1 MHCQQ
6 SFQIAWLHL
15 NFQPSSNLPVKSEG
29 CWCSLV
35 DCFWRVIQVVITL
48 NSISSK
54 VSSNSAVFN
63 DCVKHDLVCHLS
75 TFLRI
80 HPYLKVVDLNGYCL
94 VTVYFP
100 LVPDK
105 LPSSAAYSL
114 RNPCSGSAVA
124 MLCRHSYFL
133 SDSCCDWVA
142 AGFAFFFETWIPP
155 AHSPSSLI
163 ITWSLVASIWWSYEY
178 YDACCTFGFAAWGFH
193 IGIVGLAVS

>member
-6 SFQIAWLHL
+6 SFQIAWPHL
-15 NFQPSSNLPVKSEG
+15 YFQLSSNLPVKSEG
-29 CWCSLV
+29 CWCSLE
-35 DCFWRVIQVVITL
+35 DCFWRVTQAVITS

-54 VSSNSAVFN
+54 VSSNSAVSN
-63 DCVKHDLVCHLS
+63 DYAKHDLACLLS
-75 TFLRI
+75 TFLQI

-105 LPSSAAYSL
+105 LLGCVAYSL
-114 RNPCSGSAVA
+114 RNPCSGSAA
-124 MLCRHSYFL
+124 ARLCQRSYFL

-142 AGFAFFFETWIPP
+142 AGFAFFFGTWIPP

-163 ITWSLVASIWWSYEY
+163 ITWS
-178 YDACCTFGFAAWGFH
+178 
-193 IGIVGLAVS
+193 